1 MDATVPNLQ
10 IDESA
15 LRVFCEKWD
24 IAELAVF
31 GSVLRDDFGPE
42 SDVDFLVTFTGSSPS
57 YVDWWDMREELA
69 RPVGRPVDLAQ
80 RKVVEEDAN
89 WLRRRQILDS
99 ARAIYGDAA

>member
-42 SDVDFLVTFTGSSPS
+42 SDVDFLVTFGPGERWTIGDIAHME
-57 YVDWWDMREELA
+57 VELS
-69 RPVGRPVDLAQ
+69 RMVGRRVEIVERDAVEQNPNRYVRGHILATAQ
-80 RKVVEEDAN
+80 PISVN
-89 WLRRRQILDS
+89 
-99 ARAIYGDAA
+99 